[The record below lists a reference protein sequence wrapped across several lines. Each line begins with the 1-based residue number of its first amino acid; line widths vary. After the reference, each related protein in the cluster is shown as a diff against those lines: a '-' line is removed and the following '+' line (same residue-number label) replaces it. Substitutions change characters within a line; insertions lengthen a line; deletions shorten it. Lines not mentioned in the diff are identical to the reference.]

1 MRIRENLPD
10 DQKRGLFARFLSFW
24 HENQGGTAVEYALMV
39 GVLSSIMLA
48 SIQSLGS
55 ASAGTLAQ
63 VAQTLEAMEDAREQA
78 PQQMT
83 LEAPAIISIPI
94 SAP

>member
-1 MRIRENLPD
+1 
-10 DQKRGLFARFLSFW
+10 
-24 HENQGGTAVEYALMV
+24 MV
-39 GVLSSIMLA
+39 GVLSGIMLV
-48 SIQSLGS
+48 SIQSLSS
-55 ASAGTLAQ
+55 ASAGTFTQL
-63 VAQTLEAMEDAREQA
+63 AQTLEAMEDAREQA